1 MIAQESFNTIKE
13 ITMNSLV
20 KINALTL
27 ICLTF
32 KSSAD
37 ILLESCISV
46 SDQLSYFANNTSGAV
61 IQFFFFADMPSDA
74 RSAGLWYWYIAI
86 HQVRS
91 LHDSLQVYLR
101 RGISNQIIVILYV
114 QKTVSSTGTSNSD
127 FNILALRTA
136 TETNVNFSRGMVVC
150 LNGATRALQI
160 TNEKWSAPSKLSC
173 LKLNTVSYPCSLTY
187 AEWCS

>member
-1 MIAQESFNTIKE
+1 
-13 ITMNSLV
+13 
-20 KINALTL
+20 
-27 ICLTF
+27 
-32 KSSAD
+32 
-37 ILLESCISV
+37 
-46 SDQLSYFANNTSGAV
+46 
-61 IQFFFFADMPSDA
+61 MPPDG
-74 RSAGLWYWYIAI
+74 RSAGLWYSYIAI

-136 TETNVNFSRGMVVC
+136 TETNVNFSRDMVVC

-160 TNEKWSAPSKLSC
+160 TNEK
-173 LKLNTVSYPCSLTY
+173 
-187 AEWCS
+187 

>member
-1 MIAQESFNTIKE
+1 
-13 ITMNSLV
+13 MNSLV

-27 ICLTF
+27 TCLTF

-37 ILLESCISV
+37 ILLESCISD

-61 IQFFFFADMPSDA
+61 IQFFFADMPPDA
-74 RSAGLWYWYIAI
+74 RSAGLWYSYIAI

-136 TETNVNFSRGMVVC
+136 TETNVNFSRDMVVC

-160 TNEKWSAPSKLSC
+160 TNEK
-173 LKLNTVSYPCSLTY
+173 
-187 AEWCS
+187 